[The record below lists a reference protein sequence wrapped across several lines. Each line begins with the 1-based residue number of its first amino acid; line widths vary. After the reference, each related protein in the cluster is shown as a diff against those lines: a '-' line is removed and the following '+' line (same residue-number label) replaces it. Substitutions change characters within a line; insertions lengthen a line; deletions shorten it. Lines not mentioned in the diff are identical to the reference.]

1 MLELENDREWNPER
15 TAVIRTNHRP
25 TFRELLEQTRK
36 AAAGLAWE
44 RAKLASSM
52 RHYAAV
58 TGQRRA
64 ARALASVK
72 RRAVTRVISLL
83 PGTIRVSVDED
94 YHVGLLSIGWRGHGR
109 LHLPADTQL
118 PDTARSVRPLTM
130 TA

>member
-1 MLELENDREWNPER
+1 MLEREDERERKLER
-15 TAVIRTNHRP
+15 TAAVRTAHRP
-25 TFRELLEQTRK
+25 TFRDLVEQTRK
-36 AAAGLAWE
+36 EAAGRAWE

-52 RHYAAV
+52 RHYAAL

-72 RRAVTRVISLL
+72 RRAVTRAMSLL
-83 PGTIRVSVDED
+83 PGEIRVSVDED

-109 LHLPADTQL
+109 LHLPAHTQL
-118 PDTARSVRPLTM
+118 PDSTRLVRPLAL